1 MFRVIVICQD
11 INLGSGIGQI
21 RLYDI
26 KANKFPIGLL
36 VDLLRYFKENDYEFT
51 IDKSLRLQ
59 NFDQP
64 LSEFIETV
72 IPNLELEPY
81 DYQMDSFIKCIRLNR
96 ALILSP
102 TRIR

>member
-1 MFRVIVICQD
+1 MFLGTAICQD
-11 INLGSGIGQI
+11 INLGSGTGQI

-26 KANKFPIGLL
+26 KANKFPVGLL
-36 VDLLRYFKENDYEFT
+36 VDLVRFLKENDYTFT
-51 IDKSLRLQ
+51 VDKSLKLQ

-72 IPNLELEPY
+72 VPELQLEPY
-81 DYQMDSFIKCIRLNR
+81 DYQMESFIKCIRLNR

-102 TRIR
+102 TRFR